1 MSIKGK
7 IAGVAYEGEGE
18 VFDTVKSHLEKIQE
32 ASDENDGDVCATVN
46 YKGKWYKKAQ
56 TFYTI
61 MATLEVGNALKR
73 SEENEESN
81 WPKDFFEALVRSDW
95 REWVVAVQKEND
107 SWRTFNASEE
117 VRYVDMEQGAS
128 LIPLGELYTIKR
140 TGQHKFRQ
148 YAMGNLLKAGKDYGD
163 TFSSTVSGDGLRWF
177 CALAAAC
184 NKRIKGWD
192 ATTGY
197 LQTKQ
202 RIKVY
207 AYLPSHHGYS
217 DMEFEDLAVFRKQLL
232 KIMKDKGIKGIKEFS
247 RQQKQERKW
256 KPNTVLELKSS
267 TYGIPDA
274 GQAFAMFMQGLH
286 IKKCGLTQCD
296 VDPAIYFK
304 IDEETASTEDK
315 KRVKDFIIA
324 ITWVDDVR
332 YFGTNKCIEEYEQAI
347 KKNCKCTMEGEST
360 EFVSIEMKQDLD
372 NKTLELTQSV
382 YWEKAVE
389 RFAEFLPKEKIK
401 NRRIPLS
408 AADERLLT
416 EPTEEEMKEAEH
428 LPFPN
433 LLGVVQYPSAF
444 TKPEMRYAM
453 SVLSRHRT
461 KWGKRHFI
469 ILLKSLE
476 YGFCTRKRG
485 IIYLGFLD
493 KEDLNILVAYAD
505 SSLSIPRSQ
514 GCRMVLMNG
523 AIISF
528 SSKRHSTTDDST
540 AAAELTEQHLCAC
553 DVEGLRS
560 LMKEIGLEQ
569 MRPTIIYQDNQAAIH
584 IANSRGALAKKTRAM
599 DLRTLAV
606 RNKVEDLKVIPV
618 YCETSKMLADI
629 GTKALDPHRFEILR
643 DIMTGYAVLEAKGS
657 GNWNQVSALMIRM
670 ARNKNMCG

>member
-1 MSIKGK
+1 MDAETHYQRIIEALENIRVQKQQLQKPKKNEYGADIHVRNILKERRTVKHLKRKAEIQIGDEVRIKTIKFGKHYAKGRPTYIRGKVMSIKGK

-73 SEENEESN
+73 SEENDESN
-81 WPKDFFEALVRSDW
+81 WPKDCFEALVRSDW

-217 DMEFEDLAVFRKQLL
+217 DLEFEDLAVFREQLL
-232 KIMKDKGIKGIKEFS
+232 KLMKDKGIKGIKEFS

-304 IDEETASTEDK
+304 I
-315 KRVKDFIIA
+315 
-324 ITWVDDVR
+324 
-332 YFGTNKCIEEYEQAI
+332 EY
-347 KKNCKCTMEGEST
+347 
-360 EFVSIEMKQDLD
+360 
-372 NKTLELTQSV
+372 
-382 YWEKAVE
+382 
-389 RFAEFLPKEKIK
+389 
-401 NRRIPLS
+401 
-408 AADERLLT
+408 
-416 EPTEEEMKEAEH
+416 
-428 LPFPN
+428 PN
-433 LLGVVQYPSAF
+433 TS
-444 TKPEMRYAM
+444 
-453 SVLSRHRT
+453 
-461 KWGKRHFI
+461 
-469 ILLKSLE
+469 
-476 YGFCTRKRG
+476 
-485 IIYLGFLD
+485 
-493 KEDLNILVAYAD
+493 NIL
-505 SSLSIPRSQ
+505 S
-514 GCRMVLMNG
+514 
-523 AIISF
+523 
-528 SSKRHSTTDDST
+528 
-540 AAAELTEQHLCAC
+540 
-553 DVEGLRS
+553 
-560 LMKEIGLEQ
+560 
-569 MRPTIIYQDNQAAIH
+569 
-584 IANSRGALAKKTRAM
+584 
-599 DLRTLAV
+599 
-606 RNKVEDLKVIPV
+606 
-618 YCETSKMLADI
+618 
-629 GTKALDPHRFEILR
+629 GT
-643 DIMTGYAVLEAKGS
+643 
-657 GNWNQVSALMIRM
+657 
-670 ARNKNMCG
+670 